1 MINLYLCP
9 RWQAMDGDHTQL
21 AKSVP
26 EAYKERLHL
35 FEAGDSLEG
44 GVRSI
49 AAYGHTP
56 GHTMPSIVKH
66 LPLSPEGLTLQP

>member
-1 MINLYLCP
+1 
-9 RWQAMDGDHTQL
+9 MDGDHTQL

-44 GVRSI
+44 GVLS
-49 AAYGHTP
+49 YCLLPHTV
-56 GHTMPSIVKH
+56 T
-66 LPLSPEGLTLQP
+66 LPVIQFLQS